1 MPHTAPRRRAA
12 RQTPFTRLQARVAG
26 VWESSLPTLVAGL
39 VALAGTGALVA
50 AMLGY
55 GPEDLGTAGS
65 VVVATAYSW
74 ALAARVGG
82 RPMVFGPV
90 ALAIGAAVIWLDR
103 DFLTTGAA
111 VMTGV
116 VSAVLAVMA
125 TVPALTAIR
134 VVREVLVATVV
145 AGVGALAVVGFEPSV
160 SLVRFEY
167 ATLILSLVVALGLVH
182 RLGAG
187 LHGLSRRGILTVAV
201 GGLILAITLAYGE
214 VLRRYGTPALVEG
227 LLEGVRWSRDNLG
240 AFPRPLEA
248 VLGIPALTWGVHM
261 RARRGQ
267 GWWVCSFGVAATAP
281 IATSLVN
288 TSVSVVESALAVLYG
303 IVVGLLIGFLLIRVD
318 LLLSGTGRRSGSRAQ
333 AGADPEPART
343 RPLL

>member
-1 MPHTAPRRRAA
+1 VAI
-12 RQTPFTRLQARVAG
+12 AG
-26 VWESSLPTLVAGL
+26 V
-39 VALAGTGALVA
+39 GALVA
-50 AMLGY
+50 AMTGLG
-55 GPEDLGTAGS
+55 PRHLGELGS
-65 VVVATAYSW
+65 VAVATAYSW

-90 ALAIGAAVIWLDR
+90 ALAIGAAVLWVDR

-111 VMTGV
+111 EMTGV

-125 TVPALTAIR
+125 TVPALTALR
-134 VVREVLVATVV
+134 VLREVMVATAV
-145 AGVGALAVVGFEPSV
+145 AAGGALAVVGFEPSV
-160 SLVRFEY
+160 SLARFEY
-167 ATLILSLVVALGLVH
+167 TTLALSLAVALGLVH

-187 LHGLSRRGILTVAV
+187 LHGLSRRGLVTVAV
-201 GGLILAITLAYGE
+201 GGVVLAVTLAYGE
-214 VLRRYGTPALVEG
+214 LLRRYGTPELVEG
-227 LLEGVRWSRDNLG
+227 LLEMVRWSRAHLG

-248 VLGIPALTWGVHM
+248 VLGVPALTWGIHM

-288 TSVSVVESALAVLYG
+288 TTVSVVESSLAVLYG
-303 IVVGLLIGFLLIRVD
+303 IVVGLVIGFLLIRVD
-318 LLLSGTGRRSGSRAQ
+318 LLLSGTGRRRGSRPQ
-333 AGADPEPART
+333 AEAGLEPART

>member
-1 MPHTAPRRRAA
+1 M
-12 RQTPFTRLQARVAG
+12 RQTPWTRLRARVG
-26 VWESSLPTLVAGL
+26 GLREGSLPALVGGL
-39 VALAGTGALVA
+39 VALGGAGVLVA
-50 AMLGY
+50 AMLGLVSQEV
-55 GPEDLGTAGS
+55 GELGS
-65 VVVATAYSW
+65 VAVATAFSW

-82 RPMVFGPV
+82 RPMVFGVV
-90 ALAIGAAVIWLDR
+90 ALAIGAAVVWLDR

-116 VSAVLAVMA
+116 VGAVLAVMA
-125 TVPALTAIR
+125 TVPALTALR
-134 VVREVLVATVV
+134 VLREVLVATAV
-145 AGVGALAVVGFEPSV
+145 AAVGALAVVGFEPVV

-167 ATLILSLVVALGLVH
+167 TTLMLSLVVALGLVH

-187 LHGLSRRGILTVAV
+187 LHGLGRRGILTVAV

-214 VLRRYGTPALVEG
+214 VLRRYGTPALVEE
-227 LLEGVRWSRDNLG
+227 LLAGVRWSRDTLG

-248 VLGIPALTWGVHM
+248 VLGIPALTWGIHM

-281 IATSLVN
+281 IVTSLVN
-288 TSVSVVESALAVLYG
+288 TSVSVLESSLAVLYG
-303 IVVGLLIGFLLIRVD
+303 IVIGLLIGFVLIRVD
-318 LLLSGTGRRSGSRAQ
+318 LLLSGTGRRRGSRVF
-333 AGADPEPART
+333 AGAGPEPART

>member
-1 MPHTAPRRRAA
+1 MPAL
-12 RQTPFTRLQARVAG
+12 FAG
-26 VWESSLPTLVAGL
+26 A
-39 VALAGTGALVA
+39 VALAGACALVT

-55 GPEDLGTAGS
+55 GPPYLGDVGS
-65 VVVATAYSW
+65 VAVATAFAW

-82 RPMVFGPV
+82 RPMVFGAV
-90 ALAIGAAVIWLDR
+90 TLAIGGAVVWLDR

-125 TVPALTAIR
+125 TVPAVAPLR
-134 VVREVLVATVV
+134 VLREVLVAT
-145 AGVGALAVVGFEPSV
+145 ATAAVGALAVVGFEPSV

-167 ATLILSLVVALGLVH
+167 TTLLLSLVLALGLVH

-201 GGLILAITLAYGE
+201 GGLVLVVTLLYGE
-214 VLRRYGTPALVEG
+214 VLRRYGTPELVES
-227 LLEGVRWSRDNLG
+227 LLDTVRWSRDNLG

-248 VLGIPALTWGVHM
+248 VLGVPALTWGIHM

-288 TSVSVVESALAVLYG
+288 TSVSVVESSLAVLYG
-303 IVVGLLIGFLLIRVD
+303 LVVGLVIGFVLIRAD
-318 LLLSGTGRRSGSRAQ
+318 LWFSGTGRRRGSRAQ
-333 AGADPEPART
+333 VGAGSEPPRT
-343 RPLL
+343 RPLI

>member
-1 MPHTAPRRRAA
+1 MR
-12 RQTPFTRLQARVAG
+12 ARVAG
-26 VWESSLPTLVAGL
+26 VRESSLPAQVAGL
-39 VALAGTGALVA
+39 VALGGAGILVA

-55 GPEDLGTAGS
+55 GPPYLGDVGS
-65 VVVATAYSW
+65 VAVATAFSW

-82 RPMVFGPV
+82 RPMVYGAV
-90 ALAIGAAVIWLDR
+90 ALALGGAVVWLDR

-125 TVPALTAIR
+125 TVPAVAALR
-134 VVREVLVATVV
+134 VLREVLVAT
-145 AGVGALAVVGFEPSV
+145 AIAAVGALAVVGFEPAV
-160 SLVRFEY
+160 SLPRFEY
-167 ATLILSLVVALGLVH
+167 ATLMLSLVGALALVH

-187 LHGLSRRGILTVAV
+187 LHGLSRRGILTVVV
-201 GGLILAITLAYGE
+201 GGLVLVITLVYGE
-214 VLRRYGTPALVEG
+214 LLRRFGTPGLVEG
-227 LLEGVRWSRDNLG
+227 LLEGVHWSRDNLG

-248 VLGIPALTWGVHM
+248 VLGIPALTWGIHM

-288 TSVSVVESALAVLYG
+288 TSVSLVESSLAVLYG
-303 IVVGLLIGFLLIRVD
+303 LVVGLLIGFVLIRVD
-318 LLLSGTGRRSGSRAQ
+318 LLLSGTGRRRGSRAQ
-333 AGADPEPART
+333 AEARPEPART

>member
-1 MPHTAPRRRAA
+1 V
-12 RQTPFTRLQARVAG
+12 RQTAWSRGRTRVTRLWQ
-26 VWESSLPTLVAGL
+26 SSLPALIAGL
-39 VALAGTGALVA
+39 VALGGAVVLVA
-50 AMLGY
+50 AMLGF
-55 GPEDLGTAGS
+55 GPRYLGAVGS
-65 VVVATAYSW
+65 VAVATAYCW

-82 RPMVFGPV
+82 RPMVFGAV
-90 ALAIGAAVIWLDR
+90 ALAIGVAVAWLDR

-125 TVPALTAIR
+125 TVPAVSALR
-134 VVREVLVATVV
+134 VLREVMVATVV
-145 AGVGALAVVGFEPSV
+145 AAVGALAVVGFEPAV

-167 ATLILSLVVALGLVH
+167 TTLVLSLVVALGLVH

-187 LHGLSRRGILTVAV
+187 LHGLGRRGILTVAV
-201 GGLILAITLAYGE
+201 GGVVLAVTLAYGE
-214 VLRRYGTPALVEG
+214 LLRRYGTPELVER
-227 LLEGVRWSRDNLG
+227 LLEMVRWSRANLG

-248 VLGIPALTWGVHM
+248 VLGVPALTWGIHM

-288 TSVSVVESALAVLYG
+288 TSVSVVESSLAVVYG
-303 IVVGLLIGFLLIRVD
+303 MVVGLLIGFLLIRVD
-318 LLLSGTGRRSGSRAQ
+318 LLLSGTGRRRGSRAQ
-333 AGADPEPART
+333 AEARPEPSRT

>member
-1 MPHTAPRRRAA
+1 VAI
-12 RQTPFTRLQARVAG
+12 AG
-26 VWESSLPTLVAGL
+26 V
-39 VALAGTGALVA
+39 GALVA
-50 AMLGY
+50 AMTGLG
-55 GPEDLGTAGS
+55 PRHLGELGS
-65 VVVATAYSW
+65 VAVATAYSW

-90 ALAIGAAVIWLDR
+90 ALAIGAAVLWLDR

-125 TVPALTAIR
+125 TVPALTALR
-134 VVREVLVATVV
+134 VLREVMVATVV
-145 AGVGALAVVGFEPSV
+145 AAGGALAVVGFEPSV
-160 SLVRFEY
+160 SLARFEY
-167 ATLILSLVVALGLVH
+167 TTLALSLAVALSLVH

-187 LHGLSRRGILTVAV
+187 LHGLSRRGLLTVGV
-201 GGLILAITLAYGE
+201 GGVVLAVTLAYGE
-214 VLRRYGTPALVEG
+214 LLRHYGTPELVEG
-227 LLEGVRWSRDNLG
+227 LLEMVRWSRAHLG

-248 VLGIPALTWGVHM
+248 VLGVPALTWGIHM

-288 TSVSVVESALAVLYG
+288 TTVSVVESSLAVLYG
-303 IVVGLLIGFLLIRVD
+303 MVVGLVIGFLLIRVD
-318 LLLSGTGRRSGSRAQ
+318 LLLSGTGRRRGSRPQ
-333 AGADPEPART
+333 AEAGPEPART

>member
-1 MPHTAPRRRAA
+1 M
-12 RQTPFTRLQARVAG
+12 QTRVGALR
-26 VWESSLPTLVAGL
+26 ESSLPALIGGL
-39 VALAGTGALVA
+39 VALGGAGVLVA
-50 AMLGY
+50 AMLGFLPRDV
-55 GPEDLGTAGS
+55 GELGS
-65 VVVATAYSW
+65 VAVATSFSW

-82 RPMVFGPV
+82 RPMVFGAV
-90 ALAIGAAVIWLDR
+90 ALAVGGAVVWLDR

-125 TVPALTAIR
+125 TVPAVTALR
-134 VVREVLVATVV
+134 VLREVLVATGV
-145 AGVGALAVVGFEPSV
+145 AAVGALAVVGFEPVV

-167 ATLILSLVVALGLVH
+167 ATLMLSLVVALGLVH

-187 LHGLSRRGILTVAV
+187 LHGLSRRGIVTVAV
-201 GGLILAITLAYGE
+201 GGLVLAVTLVYGE
-214 VLRRYGTPALVEG
+214 VLRRYGTPGLVEG
-227 LLEGVRWSRDNLG
+227 LLEGVRWTRENLG

-248 VLGIPALTWGVHM
+248 VLGVPALTWGIHM

-288 TSVSVVESALAVLYG
+288 TSVSVVESSLAVVYG
-303 IVVGLLIGFLLIRVD
+303 IVIGLLIGFLLIRVD
-318 LLLSGTGRRSGSRAQ
+318 LLLSGTGRRRGSRAQ
-333 AGADPEPART
+333 AAAGPEPART

>member
-1 MPHTAPRRRAA
+1 V
-12 RQTPFTRLQARVAG
+12 RQTPWTRARARVAG
-26 VWESSLPTLVAGL
+26 LRESSLPALVAGL
-39 VALAGTGALVA
+39 VALSGAGVLVA
-50 AMLGY
+50 AILGF
-55 GPEDLGTAGS
+55 GPHYLGAVGS
-65 VVVATAYSW
+65 VAVATAFSW

-82 RPMVFGPV
+82 RPMVFGAV
-90 ALAIGAAVIWLDR
+90 ALAIGSAVIWLDR
-103 DFLTTGAA
+103 GFLTTGAA

-125 TVPALTAIR
+125 TVPAVTALH
-134 VVREVLVATVV
+134 VLREVMVATAV
-145 AGVGALAVVGFEPSV
+145 AAIGALAVVGFEPVV
-160 SLVRFEY
+160 SLPRFEY
-167 ATLILSLVVALGLVH
+167 TTLVLSLVGALALVH

-201 GGLILAITLAYGE
+201 GGLVLAVTLAYGE
-214 VLRRYGTPALVEG
+214 LLRRYGTPELVEG
-227 LLEGVRWSRDNLG
+227 LLEMVRWSRDHLG

-248 VLGIPALTWGVHM
+248 VLGVPALTWGIHM

-288 TSVSVVESALAVLYG
+288 TSVSVVESSLAVLYG
-303 IVVGLLIGFLLIRVD
+303 IVVGLAIGFLLIRID
-318 LLLSGTGRRSGSRAQ
+318 LLLSGTGRRRGSRAQ
-333 AGADPEPART
+333 AEARPEPPRT

>member
-1 MPHTAPRRRAA
+1 M
-12 RQTPFTRLQARVAG
+12 RQTPWTRLRARVAG
-26 VWESSLPTLVAGL
+26 LRQSSLPALVGGL
-39 VALAGTGALVA
+39 VALGGAGVLVA
-50 AMLGY
+50 AMLGFLPRDV
-55 GPEDLGTAGS
+55 GELGS
-65 VVVATAYSW
+65 VAVATAFSW

-82 RPMVFGPV
+82 RPVVFGAV
-90 ALAIGAAVIWLDR
+90 ALSVGGAVVWLDR

-125 TVPALTAIR
+125 TVPAVTALR
-134 VVREVLVATVV
+134 VLREVLVATAV
-145 AGVGALAVVGFEPSV
+145 AAVGALAVVGFEPVV

-167 ATLILSLVVALGLVH
+167 TTLMLSLLVALALVH

-187 LHGLSRRGILTVAV
+187 LHGLSRRGIITVAV
-201 GGLILAITLAYGE
+201 GGLVLAVTLVYGE
-214 VLRRYGTPALVEG
+214 VLRRYGTPGLVEA
-227 LLEGVRWSRDNLG
+227 LLDGVHWTRDNLG

-248 VLGIPALTWGVHM
+248 VLGIPALTWGIHM

-288 TSVSVVESALAVLYG
+288 TSVSVVESSLAVLYG
-303 IVVGLLIGFLLIRVD
+303 IVIGLLIGFLLIRVD
-318 LLLSGTGRRSGSRAQ
+318 LLLSGTGRRRGSRVQ
-333 AGADPEPART
+333 AVAGPEPART